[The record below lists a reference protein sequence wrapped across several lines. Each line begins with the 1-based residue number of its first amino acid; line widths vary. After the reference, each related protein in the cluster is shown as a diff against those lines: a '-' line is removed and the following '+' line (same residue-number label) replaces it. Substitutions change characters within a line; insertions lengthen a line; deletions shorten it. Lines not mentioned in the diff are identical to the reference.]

1 MLNNNQIWTFFY
13 GSNMDLEVLRAVDYV
28 PEQVEVVKLSGFD
41 IVIGPLANLVRSDQ
55 HCVYGILATGTHD
68 ELDRLYGR
76 YVLEKL
82 GAVYMPEAVLC
93 EKTDGSLIPA
103 LCYLN
108 PEMEPAPASD
118 EYLNKI
124 TDPARALG
132 FPDWYIER
140 LEEFR
145 SHSS

>member
-1 MLNNNQIWTFFY
+1 
-13 GSNMDLEVLRAVDYV
+13 MDLEVLRAVDYI
-28 PEQVEVVKLSGFD
+28 PEKVEVSKLSGFD

-55 HCVYGILATGTHD
+55 HCVYGILATGTHE

-76 YVLEKL
+76 YVLDKL
-82 GAVYMPEAVLC
+82 GAVYLPEAVLC
-93 EKTDGSLIPA
+93 EKGDGSLIPA
-103 LCYLN
+103 LCYIN
-108 PEMEPAPASD
+108 PEMEPAPTTD

-124 TDPARALG
+124 TEPASAFG
-132 FPDWYIER
+132 FPNWYIQR